1 MNYQRKKSA
10 GTINSEEERQIREL
24 LQNTQRLLQP
34 VAVFGLTMSGISSKA
49 AGTLTNKYQFGGR
62 ELHSKE
68 FSDGSGL
75 EWSDYGNRMY
85 DPQIGRWHTLD
96 QLADK
101 YYSTSP
107 YTYALNNPVNR
118 VEVVGRWRVTH
129 HYYLTKRAL
138 AAYGISGDQTH
149 WLSHYS
155 SVYSDHPT
163 GKVLAGN
170 NAIHWQTRPM
180 KYYDDIDY
188 SGTANSQ
195 ITSWKPGS
203 TSYHNNIWHS
213 MRSPEEAQAGTISEH
228 DAMERGMEF
237 GWSQIFASAK
247 EGKLSDLRKNSKGI
261 RAFGQGIHALQ
272 DAYAHRGTD
281 MDHHD
286 WKNDVFPS
294 AKTGWTSDYQQAYG
308 MTENAINVHNLMSG
322 NFKDVKAGEGGKL
335 TIEMTGMN
343 ESQVN

>member
-34 VAVFGLTMSGISSKA
+34 VAAFGLTMSGISSKA

-118 VEVVGRWRVTH
+118 VEVVGRW
-129 HYYLTKRAL
+129 AL
-138 AAYGISGDQTH
+138 EG
-149 WLSHYS
+149 YS
-155 SVYSDHPT
+155 SLLFN
-163 GKVLAGN
+163 K
-170 NAIHWQTRPM
+170 
-180 KYYDDIDY
+180 
-188 SGTANSQ
+188 
-195 ITSWKPGS
+195 TSNCCLW
-203 TSYHNNIWHS
+203 N
-213 MRSPEEAQAGTISEH
+213 
-228 DAMERGMEF
+228 
-237 GWSQIFASAK
+237 
-247 EGKLSDLRKNSKGI
+247 
-261 RAFGQGIHALQ
+261 
-272 DAYAHRGTD
+272 
-281 MDHHD
+281 
-286 WKNDVFPS
+286 
-294 AKTGWTSDYQQAYG
+294 
-308 MTENAINVHNLMSG
+308 
-322 NFKDVKAGEGGKL
+322 
-335 TIEMTGMN
+335 
-343 ESQVN
+343 

>member
-1 MNYQRKKSA
+1 
-10 GTINSEEERQIREL
+10 
-24 LQNTQRLLQP
+24 
-34 VAVFGLTMSGISSKA
+34 
-49 AGTLTNKYQFGGR
+49 
-62 ELHSKE
+62 
-68 FSDGSGL
+68 
-75 EWSDYGNRMY
+75 
-85 DPQIGRWHTLD
+85 
-96 QLADK
+96 
-101 YYSTSP
+101 
-107 YTYALNNPVNR
+107 
-118 VEVVGRWRVTH
+118 
-129 HYYLTKRAL
+129 
-138 AAYGISGDQTH
+138 
-149 WLSHYS
+149 
-155 SVYSDHPT
+155 
-163 GKVLAGN
+163 
-170 NAIHWQTRPM
+170 M

-237 GWSQIFASAK
+237 GWSQFFASAK
-247 EGKLSDLRKNSKGI
+247 EGKLSDLRKTSKGI